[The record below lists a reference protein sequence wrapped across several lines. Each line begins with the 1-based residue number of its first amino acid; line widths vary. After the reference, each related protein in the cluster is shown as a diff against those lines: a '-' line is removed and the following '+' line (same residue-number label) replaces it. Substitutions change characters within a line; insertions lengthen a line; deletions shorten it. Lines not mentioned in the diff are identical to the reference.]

1 MASSFIKQV
10 FLHDKDGGFGFRF
23 LLPAILSVGTGP
35 ARELCCK
42 EVRGQLPQEVCRG
55 CKGRS
60 PNNTRRARSY
70 KFQLPLREW
79 RNILRM
85 MSVLSRLIFGA
96 IQFMDYQAKL
106 PVPFG
111 VLGIRCTEDALTGI
125 DFLPATEK
133 PQHAISAFAKTVC
146 EQLLRYFENPDV
158 QFTVPFKLN
167 GTPHQQKVWQAL
179 IAIPRGET
187 RSYGELA
194 AALRSGAQAVGQ
206 ACGANPIPIIIP
218 CHRVA
223 SKSGLGGFMR
233 HASGNSLDI
242 KRWLLAH
249 EDTALAPSPYGGG
262 LGRGK

>member
-1 MASSFIKQV
+1 
-10 FLHDKDGGFGFRF
+10 
-23 LLPAILSVGTGP
+23 
-35 ARELCCK
+35 
-42 EVRGQLPQEVCRG
+42 
-55 CKGRS
+55 
-60 PNNTRRARSY
+60 
-70 KFQLPLREW
+70 
-79 RNILRM
+79 
-85 MSVLSRLIFGA
+85 
-96 IQFMDYQAKL
+96 MDYQAKL

-158 QFTVPFKLN
+158 QFTVPFN
-167 GTPHQQKVWQAL
+167 TSGTPHQQKVWQAL

-194 AALRSGAQAVGQ
+194 AALRSGAQAVGR

-218 CHRVA
+218 CHRVV

-233 HASGNSLDI
+233 HASGTSLDI

-249 EDTALAPSPYGGG
+249 EVATPSPLQGEGWGEGRNVGYRLSGGT
-262 LGRGK
+262 KAK